1 MLARDLSKPDYA
13 RLFRLA
19 KRVALR
25 ADGVSVWDAEDIAH
39 DVLLGLW
46 SKLKESSEIACME
59 AWVAAAAKY
68 AAYRWTTR
76 ERGRRIREDLS
87 VQHDMRDG
95 LSGVDLSL
103 AISSLRVPYGNLCRM
118 RFFEE
123 MTIEEIAKEL
133 RISQGTVK
141 RRLAGLVSC

>member
-1 MLARDLSKPDYA
+1 M
-13 RLFRLA
+13 
-19 KRVALR
+19 
-25 ADGVSVWDAEDIAH
+25 
-39 DVLLGLW
+39 
-46 SKLKESSEIACME
+46 
-59 AWVAAAAKY
+59 AAAAKY

-123 MTIEEIAKEL
+123 MTIEEIAKTAHFSRNSETASCGSCFLL
-133 RISQGTVK
+133 RETVF
-141 RRLAGLVSC
+141 SDS